1 MSDLPDTVDV
11 LTFNPKA
18 NKKILNIL
26 KEYFECTPY
35 IPYTASDSIYIL
47 PNTKTIDVVLNNMY
61 DYCDDYLD
69 IDIFR
74 GAIYKYNSRSRTY
87 DIINNSWHKNI
98 LPSYIRV
105 SGLNIEKLELFSED

>member
-1 MSDLPDTVDV
+1 MSDLPESINV
-11 LTFNPKA
+11 LTFNPKT
-18 NKKILNIL
+18 NKNILSIL
-26 KEYFECTPY
+26 KEYFKCMPCILY
-35 IPYTASDSIYIL
+35 ALDDSLYIL
-47 PNTKTIDVVLNNMY
+47 PNTKTIDAVLNIIY

-87 DIINNSWHKNI
+87 NIINNSWHKDV

-105 SGLNIEKLELFSED
+105 SGLNKEKLESFLED

>member
-1 MSDLPDTVDV
+1 MSNLPETIGV

-18 NKKILNIL
+18 SKKLLDIL
-26 KEYFECTPY
+26 KEYFKCMPY
-35 IPYTASDSIYIL
+35 MLYTINDSIYIL

-61 DYCDDYLD
+61 DYFDDYLD

-74 GAIYKYNSRSRTY
+74 GVIYKYNSKSRTY
-87 DIINNSWHKNI
+87 DIINNSWHKNV

-105 SGLNIEKLELFSED
+105 SELNIEKLESFLED

>member
-1 MSDLPDTVDV
+1 MSGLPESIVV
-11 LTFNPKA
+11 LTFNPKT
-18 NKKILNIL
+18 NKNTLNIL
-26 KEYFECTPY
+26 KEYFKCMPMLNT
-35 IPYTASDSIYIL
+35 IDDSIYIL
-47 PNTKTIDVVLNNMY
+47 PNTKTIDTVLNNIY

-74 GAIYKYNSRSRTY
+74 SAIYKYNSRSRTY